1 MMLMCLGASELG
13 DGGELG
19 SRLGNRLI
27 DGPMTFL
34 IYFSEVCI
42 ITVFENND

>member
-19 SRLGNRLI
+19 SKLGNRLI
-27 DGPMTFL
+27 DGPMTFFNL
-34 IYFSEVCI
+34 FSSRVHY
-42 ITVFENND
+42 NHL